1 MSMASRC
8 LSVGGAT
15 DGEEAEGET
24 LEEAEGLGLEP
35 DALAEGEAEALVFPE
50 GEAEALV
57 FPEGLGLVPVELLEE
72 LLGPN
77 SSMTAGEVPTTTP
90 AAITTTETPAPTINN
105 LDRVEGCFRNF

>member
-35 DALAEGEAEALVFPE
+35 DALAE